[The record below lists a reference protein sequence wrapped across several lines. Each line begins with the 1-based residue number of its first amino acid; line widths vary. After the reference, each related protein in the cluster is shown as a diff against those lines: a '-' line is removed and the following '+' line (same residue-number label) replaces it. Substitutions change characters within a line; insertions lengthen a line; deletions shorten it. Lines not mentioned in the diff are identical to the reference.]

1 LPQQYPVP
9 VVETP
14 HEWKSPPLTVAH
26 VTLLDP
32 TGVATAAG
40 VRTVAPSDAVPLPTW
55 PIRLSPQQYASPALV
70 TAQVWR
76 YADATFAQLMP
87 PETSAG
93 VTRSVTVPSPICPDV
108 FDPQQ
113 KRCASVSIAQVWLVP
128 VLMLDQDR
136 WPLTTAGVYEEDVE
150 PVPS

>member
-1 LPQQYPVP
+1 
-9 VVETP
+9 
-14 HEWKSPPLTVAH
+14 
-26 VTLLDP
+26 
-32 TGVATAAG
+32 
-40 VRTVAPSDAVPLPTW
+40 
-55 PIRLSPQQYASPALV
+55 
-70 TAQVWR
+70 
-76 YADATFAQLMP
+76 
-87 PETSAG
+87 
-93 VTRSVTVPSPICPDV
+93 V